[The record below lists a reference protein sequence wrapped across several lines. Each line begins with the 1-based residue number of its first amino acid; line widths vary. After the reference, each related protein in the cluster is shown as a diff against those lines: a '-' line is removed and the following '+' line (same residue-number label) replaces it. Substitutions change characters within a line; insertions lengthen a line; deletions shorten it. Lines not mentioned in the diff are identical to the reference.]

1 MTRAIKRRETPLAEA
16 ICLIIAI
23 LAAFATLARLADE
36 ETSSWAVRVTADGS
50 SLTTAGW
57 WCMVVSN
64 PIFWFLLLRLL
75 WRHHVWVMMLRDL
88 ASLELRLV
96 VTHPDGRSGLAF
108 IGQYPN
114 AYTTVVFAVSC
125 GLGAAVAQES
135 LDLGLTATT
144 YGYVLAGWLVIVL
157 ALFACPLLA
166 FRKHLVDLKVRTLL
180 ACSAQATR
188 YHRAVEREIL
198 GRNMSAAE
206 DAESVASQ
214 EIPDPSKEFAAAK
227 KLSPIVVSRLG
238 LLPVASAALLPMIAA
253 AGTQLPIKEIFVVAK
268 RLLFL

>member
-1 MTRAIKRRETPLAEA
+1 M
-16 ICLIIAI
+16 
-23 LAAFATLARLADE
+23 
-36 ETSSWAVRVTADGS
+36 
-50 SLTTAGW
+50 
-57 WCMVVSN
+57 
-64 PIFWFLLLRLL
+64 
-75 WRHHVWVMMLRDL
+75 
-88 ASLELRLV
+88 
-96 VTHPDGRSGLAF
+96 
-108 IGQYPN
+108 
-114 AYTTVVFAVSC
+114 
-125 GLGAAVAQES
+125 
-135 LDLGLTATT
+135 
-144 YGYVLAGWLVIVL
+144 IVL
-157 ALFACPLLA
+157 ALFAYPLLA

-206 DAESVASQ
+206 DAVSVASQ

-238 LLPVASAALLPMIAA
+238 LLPVASAAPLPMIAA